1 MTGRPHRCWTQI
13 SSAGARDTG
22 CFSLATHEAPRAL
35 IERIRA
41 RGGVALVQPYLSSID
56 RRGETALVYFGGE
69 LSYVLRKRALLYP
82 DEVAPMAREGLGFQ
96 LGVAQAMF
104 EEDLVVPGEADPAER
119 ELAERVLAE
128 LTDRFDTDSP
138 TLGSLPASVSGFAE
152 SYRHQ
157 RA

>member
-1 MTGRPHRCWTQI
+1 M
-13 SSAGARDTG
+13 
-22 CFSLATHEAPRAL
+22 F
-35 IERIRA
+35 
-41 RGGVALVQPYLSSID
+41 
-56 RRGETALVYFGGE
+56 FGGE

-82 DEVAPMAREGLGFQ
+82 DEVAPMTREGLGFQ